1 MKRDLSKPL
10 ASTFGDE
17 PKGKS
22 LSKTKTAGPKPKPT
36 GENYA
41 AVSKAGGK
49 NKQRQSQQAA
59 TPKPMSKGKKIAM
72 AVGAGAAIAGK
83 VAYDMYHG
91 KIRGNYMNEYNVG
104 GGTLYKN
111 SGPYGDNPS
120 NRELR
125 KWKKSR

>member
-41 AVSKAGGK
+41 AVSKAGKK

-59 TPKPMSKGKKIAM
+59 APKPMSKGKKIAM

-83 VAYDMYHG
+83 VAYDMYHTNIEG
-91 KIRGNYMNEYNVG
+91 SYMHEYEIGRG
-104 GGTLYKN
+104 TKKN
-111 SGPYGDNPS
+111 TAPYGDNPS